1 MERFNDISADFD
13 ALSEFFLGLIPEVWQ
28 VIQNNFWLSMGAAIG
43 LFTLVLVIWRAI
55 RKTKA

>member
-13 ALSEFFLGLIPEVWQ
+13 ALSEFFLGLLPEAWQ

-43 LFTLVLVIWRAI
+43 FITLVLAIWRAI